1 MAVTNGYCTV
11 AELRDQ
17 LGDTGSKLDLD
28 LLEHA
33 INATSRAID
42 RYCGRRFWQDS
53 TVQTREYRITDPYV
67 AWVDD
72 ISTET
77 GLVIKTDTAGDYSWA
92 TTWTTDDYD
101 LEPENADKDG
111 AAHAWWRIIAIGT
124 KTFPIHAR
132 RKTLQVT
139 ARFGWSAVPD
149 DVNEAAILKAAGLFR
164 RKDAP
169 YGIAG
174 FGEMGNAVRI
184 TRRDPDVMEL
194 LNNYVKY
201 TMGSV

>member
-42 RYCGRRFWQDS
+42 RYCGRRFWQDA
-53 TVQTREYRITDPYV
+53 TVQTREYKVTEPYV

-72 ISTET
+72 ISTTT
-77 GLVIKTDTAGDYSWA
+77 GLIIKTDTTGDYSWA

-101 LEPENADKDG
+101 LEPENADKDD
-111 AAHAWWRIIAIGT
+111 AAYAWWRIIAIDT
-124 KTFPIHAR
+124 ETFPIHSR

-149 DVNEAAILKAAGLFR
+149 DVNEAAILKATGLFR

-194 LNNYVKY
+194 LNNYVRY
-201 TMGSV
+201 TMGEV

>member
-1 MAVTNGYCTV
+1 MAVTNGYCSV

-17 LGDTGSKLDLD
+17 LGDSGSKLDLD
-28 LLEHA
+28 LLEKA
-33 INATSRAID
+33 VNATSRAID

-53 TVQTREYRITDPYV
+53 VVKTRTYKVSEPYI

-72 ISTET
+72 ISTTT
-77 GLVIKTDTAGDYSWA
+77 GLIIKTDTSGDYSWA
-92 TTWTTDDYD
+92 TTWTSTDYD
-101 LEPENADKDG
+101 LEPDNADMDD
-111 AAHAWWRIIAIGT
+111 AAYAWWRILAVDSQ
-124 KTFPIHAR
+124 TFPR
-132 RKTLQVT
+132 SELRKTLQVT
-139 ARFGWSAVPD
+139 ARFGWSAIPD
-149 DVNEAAILKAAGLFR
+149 DVNEAAILKATGLFR

-194 LNNYVKY
+194 LNNYVRY
-201 TMGSV
+201 DMRGV